1 MHLADDGTFAGYTD
15 ALVRNPK
22 VDTTPH
28 LTADEATDLA
38 VLSVGGWH
46 TVTGSP
52 NVDLVIVP
60 DPRGAHLTWRVQ
72 IAQFEPGAAPAAPLV
87 FVDAHSGEE
96 VLSYNN
102 LRTDFPHDT
111 SPHDPDDYTAYDTYD
126 AQEQTSDD
134 FSDYR
139 LALVG
144 DTIAETAHQ
153 NVGLSLAYF
162 WNAHERKSFDDDL
175 DDDGNGAVVNSAVH
189 YDYQYVNAFWYL
201 DALYFGDGDGVYSD
215 ALVSLDIVA
224 HELSHG
230 VTEYSADLIYQDE
243 SGALNEATSDMF
255 AAAVEAVN
263 GGSFTDIWWV
273 GEDIWLDGDALR
285 YMNDPALAGDP
296 DYYPDR
302 LIGYEDNGYV
312 HWNSGIA
319 NLWFHLLSEGG
330 IHPRG
335 KTINVVTGIGIE
347 NAADIWYDA
356 LVHRMTPGTTFP
368 EARDATLATAAV
380 FDAAGGT
387 AYAASVADAWDAVG
401 VYQITITVLS
411 EVDVPAQ
418 ATDGEFRTSI
428 DSFDNDG
435 IRFDLDIPDDGSSD
449 ADLYVRFGAQPT
461 LDHYDCRPYTIGN
474 VEECIFDPG
483 QDGTYH
489 VMVQAY
495 SAHPAGTLIISS
507 INYGAS
513 CEGTDSDGDGVC
525 DDVDPCPLD
534 NPDDTD
540 GDGVCD

>member
-1 MHLADDGTFAGYTD
+1 MTKVARLFVLLALAGCAGGTEGSLSADDPIGPGLFVPGDVVSEQTAQELAFEHIQQDADMLAGVDGLEPGLVSVDRFGGAHSRFEQTVNGVPVLGGQAIVHLADDGTFAGYTD

-330 IHPRG
+330 IHP
-335 KTINVVTGIGIE
+335 
-347 NAADIWYDA
+347 
-356 LVHRMTPGTTFP
+356 
-368 EARDATLATAAV
+368 
-380 FDAAGGT
+380 
-387 AYAASVADAWDAVG
+387 
-401 VYQITITVLS
+401 
-411 EVDVPAQ
+411 
-418 ATDGEFRTSI
+418 
-428 DSFDNDG
+428 
-435 IRFDLDIPDDGSSD
+435 
-449 ADLYVRFGAQPT
+449 
-461 LDHYDCRPYTIGN
+461 
-474 VEECIFDPG
+474 
-483 QDGTYH
+483 
-489 VMVQAY
+489 
-495 SAHPAGTLIISS
+495 
-507 INYGAS
+507 
-513 CEGTDSDGDGVC
+513 
-525 DDVDPCPLD
+525 
-534 NPDDTD
+534 
-540 GDGVCD
+540 